1 MPAAKRG
8 YRSFM
13 VGKGQG
19 LLDRNRN
26 EMENGDGGRMK
37 SLEMPLLDQVDVQ
50 TNNKISLNKESLSC
64 RRDLSQ

>member
-1 MPAAKRG
+1 
-8 YRSFM
+8 
-13 VGKGQG
+13 
-19 LLDRNRN
+19 
-26 EMENGDGGRMK
+26 MK